1 MAAGFGALKR
11 TQRKPL
17 CPELSTG
24 EERQTKVCLASQLFL
39 DVNGFIL
46 RKMRKRGEGIVC
58 LLTVEPYNQAHA
70 LTAPCRIDSGGVTVA
85 LRRSGRRG
93 SDF

>member
-1 MAAGFGALKR
+1 MTWGSQGRVPLEVVGELRDAQHEALVAAGFGALKR

-24 EERQTKVCLASQLFL
+24 EERQTKVCPALRPFL

-46 RKMRKRGEGIVC
+46 RKMRKRGSCV
-58 LLTVEPYNQAHA
+58 
-70 LTAPCRIDSGGVTVA
+70 S
-85 LRRSGRRG
+85 
-93 SDF
+93 